1 MGVETTYGET
11 TDGETSYVVKPPMLK
26 SPVVKPPMVKPPR
39 TGIETTYSN
48 MIGQMAAGGRTFQSL
63 KSVAG

>member
-39 TGIETTYSN
+39 TKNY
-48 MIGQMAAGGRTFQSL
+48 AARPQCPIFTEDDMHIS
-63 KSVAG
+63 AGNINH